1 MQIFTELRYQSCFFL
16 GEDKL
21 LFLPFRAGMTSY
33 LRDMESD
40 YAVLPAPK
48 YDDAQE
54 EYSTMV
60 HDSSRIFAIPVTNNK
75 LDATGAFLEAFAA
88 ESYRKVTDVYFNTI
102 LKEKLARDQYV
113 SEIFDIILGGVYFD
127 FAVLHSYALDSI
139 GQIFRDPNGTFAS
152 RYQSKEKGYLTKLD
166 ELIETYMGEE

>member
-1 MQIFTELRYQSCFFL
+1 
-16 GEDKL
+16 
-21 LFLPFRAGMTSY
+21 
-33 LRDMESD
+33 
-40 YAVLPAPK
+40 
-48 YDDAQE
+48 
-54 EYSTMV
+54 MV
-60 HDSSRIFAIPVTNNK
+60 HDASRVLAVPVTNSK
-75 LDATGAFLEAFAA
+75 LDATGAFLEAFGA

-113 SEIFDIILGGVYFD
+113 AEIFDIILGGVYFD